1 MKRWKKLN
9 EWIKNTCNYQNYKIN
24 ALLFLLLLD
33 FQFFF
38 LRCLASFHLLSLSL
52 QHTLKT
58 QKKRT
63 SEMSAILMMTSRAIL
78 RRKTKKN
85 VIMDGEELIVS
96 FVMPGFV
103 IPVAG
108 RKVLFNVII
117 ATGVPVTT
125 VDTLVPV
132 NIRHVKV
139 VSTFASISD
148 ATRVIVN
155 IQYIKKRKKRKKSK
169 KK

>member
-1 MKRWKKLN
+1 
-9 EWIKNTCNYQNYKIN
+9 
-24 ALLFLLLLD
+24 
-33 FQFFF
+33 
-38 LRCLASFHLLSLSL
+38 
-52 QHTLKT
+52 
-58 QKKRT
+58 
-63 SEMSAILMMTSRAIL
+63 MSAILMMTSRAIL